1 MTTLTPVTALRC
13 VLWPGLVLTMVL
25 VLAASGMARPQTAAG
40 SDARASR
47 IAAPDFAL
55 RDATGATV
63 KLSDY
68 KGKVVLLDFWATWC
82 TGCKVE
88 LPWYVEFDKTYGDR
102 GLVSIGVAMDDEGWQ
117 AVTPYLAQHP
127 IPYPIVVA
135 DADVTQRYRVT
146 NLPLTLL
153 IDRDGRIA
161 DSHAG
166 IVVKETWEDEIRKLL
181 QERPGD
187 APAAGR

>member
-1 MTTLTPVTALRC
+1 MTTTTSLRR
-13 VLWPGLVLTMVL
+13 VLLPGLMLTMVL
-25 VLAASGMARPQTAAG
+25 VLAPSGTARAQTAAAG
-40 SDARASR
+40 DARSSR

-55 RDATGATV
+55 RDATGTTV

-88 LPWYVEFDKTYGDR
+88 IPWYVEFDKTYRDR

-127 IPYPIVVA
+127 IPYGIVVT
-135 DADVTQRYRVT
+135 DTDVTQRYRVT
-146 NLPLTLL
+146 NLPVTLL

-161 DSHAG
+161 DSHVG
-166 IVVKETWEDEIRKLL
+166 VVVKETWEDEIRKLL
-181 QERPGD
+181 QERRGD
-187 APAAGR
+187 TPATGR